1 VKRGEVWTV
10 AGGRDYAGKPR
21 PVVIVQDDRFDT
33 TNSITV
39 CPFTTNPES
48 AVLFRIPIE
57 PNDRNGLRALCR
69 IMVDKV
75 ITIPRTKI
83 GKRVGGLSDED
94 MVRLN
99 RALLVFLGI
108 AGPGASANR
117 VNATR

>member
-1 VKRGEVWTV
+1 
-10 AGGRDYAGKPR
+10 
-21 PVVIVQDDRFDT
+21 
-33 TNSITV
+33 
-39 CPFTTNPES
+39 
-48 AVLFRIPIE
+48 
-57 PNDRNGLRALCR
+57 
-69 IMVDKV
+69 MVDKV

-83 GKRVGGLSDED
+83 GKSVGRLSDED